1 MSIQGSTF
9 QGLENI
15 HPGKAP
21 WPSLRSEALTTSAM
35 PAVRNQCGKTATLNL
50 RRDWVGQS
58 GGKAR
63 EQTPAAVPVRRPGQ
77 REKPSLSS
85 QSVAVTVAPP
95 TFKSFS
101 ANIALAMLSQELDMM
116 IATTSQANR
125 SPPGAVPSAQS
136 SPSCRYGIQ
145 PRTFAPSSTTHLPSW
160 KTTLIHY
167 STKGDAE
174 LGYVF

>member
-1 MSIQGSTF
+1 MGSCFDPTQGCMSIQGSTF

-21 WPSLRSEALTTSAM
+21 WPSIRSEALTTSAT

-63 EQTPAAVPVRRPGQ
+63 EQTPAAVPVRRPGE
-77 REKPSLSS
+77 REQPSLSS

-95 TFKSFS
+95 TLKPFS
-101 ANIALAMLSQELDMM
+101 ANIGPS
-116 IATTSQANR
+116 N
-125 SPPGAVPSAQS
+125 AVPGVRHGDCHNLPGQQITSRCCSKLPELPILPLWHSA
-136 SPSCRYGIQ
+136 
-145 PRTFAPSSTTHLPSW
+145 
-160 KTTLIHY
+160 
-167 STKGDAE
+167 
-174 LGYVF
+174 